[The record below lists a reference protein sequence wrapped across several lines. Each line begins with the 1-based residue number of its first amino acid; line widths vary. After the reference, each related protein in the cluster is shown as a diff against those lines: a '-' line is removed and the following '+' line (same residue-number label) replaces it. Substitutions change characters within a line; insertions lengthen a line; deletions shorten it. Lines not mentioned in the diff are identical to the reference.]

1 MSKRKMKNLFL
12 SESNSSEEE
21 SFYEAYTNSDSSDEE
36 EIRFPRNRNINRITS
51 SDSDSDIDKCN
62 RSDTECN
69 EDTVDEILQEL
80 VIEEERRTDDTE
92 ESTIQ
97 FGEWDEFSG
106 RQKSFPFSE
115 TDGLIR
121 QLPSD
126 VNPYDVFELF
136 VDNEIINL
144 LVSENCNK
152 EGCKY

>member
-1 MSKRKMKNLFL
+1 MSKRKMENLFL
-12 SESNSSEEE
+12 SESNSSEKE

-92 ESTIQ
+92 KSTIQ
-97 FGEWDEFSG
+97 FDE
-106 RQKSFPFSE
+106 
-115 TDGLIR
+115 
-121 QLPSD
+121 
-126 VNPYDVFELF
+126 
-136 VDNEIINL
+136 
-144 LVSENCNK
+144 
-152 EGCKY
+152 

>member
-1 MSKRKMKNLFL
+1 MSKGKMENLFF
-12 SESNSSEEE
+12 SESNSSEKE
-21 SFYEAYTNSDSSDEE
+21 SFYEVYKNSDNSNEE

-97 FGEWDEFSG
+97 FGEWNEFSG
-106 RQKSFPFSE
+106 RQKSVPFPE
-115 TDGLIR
+115 TDRVIR
-121 QLPSD
+121 QLPGD
-126 VNPYDVFELF
+126 VNPYDVFQLF
-136 VDNEIINL
+136 VDDEIINL
-144 LVSENCNK
+144 LLSENCNK

>member
-1 MSKRKMKNLFL
+1 MSNRKMENLFL
-12 SESNSSEEE
+12 SESNSSEKE
-21 SFYEAYTNSDSSDEE
+21 SFYEAYANSDSSDEE
-36 EIRFPRNRNINRITS
+36 EIKFPRNKHINRITS

-62 RSDTECN
+62 RSEYN
-69 EDTVDEILQEL
+69 EYTVDEILQKL
-80 VIEEERRTDDTE
+80 VIEEERTT

-97 FGEWDEFSG
+97 FDEWNEFSG
-106 RQKSFPFSE
+106 RQKSFPFPE
-115 TDGLIR
+115 TDGLIG

-136 VDNEIINL
+136 VDDEIINL